1 MEPNNQSRVR
11 SIDDVL
17 KRLSRPSAGVT
28 STDLDEVLRC
38 VLKELGGEGMLKVG
52 QDHNEYQRLRQ
63 LQKKAFGRETEHDSR
78 VRELYSNHL
87 LFEKLEQLRSSI
99 KTVKN
104 REDKTKKANTESHDI
119 RWFGTTNTSTRRF
132 HSQSSNRVWNPYT
145 KKYIDRDPILQNR
158 SNMPPNPYKRSDKNS
173 GIRGSMHSRSSS
185 SKGSG
190 LGRSV

>member
-1 MEPNNQSRVR
+1 LNINTSFDSAAMEPNNQSRVR

-28 STDLDEVLRC
+28 STELDEVLRR

-87 LFEKLEQLRSSI
+87 LFEKIEQLRSSI
-99 KTVKN
+99 KTLKN
-104 REDKTKKANTESHDI
+104 REHKTKKANTESHDI
-119 RWFGTTNTSTRRF
+119 RQFGTTNSSTRRPSTRRF
-132 HSQSSNRVWNPYT
+132 QSQSSSNRVWNPYT
-145 KKYIDRDPILQNR
+145 KKYI
-158 SNMPPNPYKRSDKNS
+158 K
-173 GIRGSMHSRSSS
+173 
-185 SKGSG
+185 
-190 LGRSV
+190 